1 MRPTRDTMTSR
12 AQAIPCAILSMLAA
26 ILLPLAAPSF
36 VRGEETAAP
45 PPPPAPPADQAGA
58 GPGHQRMGKIS
69 GTVTDAARRVLAGL
83 LVKLESRVDPGML
96 RVTCTDLKG
105 QYHFKDLPPGVYDV
119 HVEAEGFG
127 PGSKEMIDV
136 RPPFQNIVDV
146 VLVRAAAE
154 SPAVSVPGAPG
165 TAPAGSAE
173 AGAAGAG
180 AAAGSAT
187 NGAPVVVRGRF
198 VNPGGQPELEVSVL
212 LVRADGGRLYQ
223 TFSADDG
230 TFVIPDVVPGRYR
243 ALVRSAGHVTID
255 LKSVDVRPVD
265 GLKLSLALVDFPLN
279 TRSRSS
285 RPQEIPRP
293 LPTVV
298 LAPPGEAPAAPA
310 GESASGS

>member
-1 MRPTRDTMTSR
+1 MTSR
-12 AQAIPCAILSMLAA
+12 APAIPGAILAMLAA

-36 VRGEETAAP
+36 ARGEEAAAP
-45 PPPPAPPADQAGA
+45 PPPPPPHAPPGDQAGA
-58 GPGHQRMGKIS
+58 GPGRQRTGKIS
-69 GTVTDAARRVLAGL
+69 GTVTDLTRRVLAGL

-119 HVEAEGFG
+119 HVEAEGYA
-127 PGSKEMIDV
+127 PGAKETIDV

-146 VLVRAAAE
+146 ALMRD
-154 SPAVSVPGAPG
+154 S
-165 TAPAGSAE
+165 
-173 AGAAGAG
+173 AGAAAAPAPGVAGPAAGSSGAG
-180 AAAGSAT
+180 AASGSGT
-187 NGAPVVVRGRF
+187 SEAPVVVRGRF

-212 LVRADGGRLYQ
+212 MVRADGGRLYQ

-230 TFVIPDVVPGRYR
+230 SFVIPDVVPGRYR
-243 ALVRSAGHVTID
+243 VLVRSAGHVTID

-279 TRSRSS
+279 TRPRSS
-285 RPQEIPRP
+285 RPQEMPRP

-298 LAPPGEAPAAPA
+298 LVPPGETPAPH
-310 GESASGS
+310 GEDVEPGS